1 MPSRLTATCLIAL
14 GLLASCAAP
23 PPPERPP
30 APSSELTFDA
40 GVDYAIDD
48 LLVQLRRLP
57 AFSAAPGLL
66 KKESDIPRGAIA
78 VDPAIDGNT
87 GQQTLASKAL
97 DSRLLQRASDKFA
110 QFDVAAV
117 NSAILGKAQYL
128 LAATLTPIDAAKA
141 SATFRISL
149 SLTDIKTG
157 FVVAQ
162 SAARVR
168 SEGVDT
174 TPTPFYRDSPS
185 LTKDRVVEGQIRTA
199 QTPTGSAADEF
210 YMSRL
215 PINALIS
222 EGSNRYEAGNYAEA
236 LRYYETA
243 AARPEGQQLRV
254 LNGLYLAN
262 TQLGRTDDAEKAFT
276 KIVALGLATNSLTVK
291 FLFKPGSTQF
301 YNDRK
306 VRAPYNGTV
315 TARFV
320 DPGALIQA
328 ATSSATQ
335 AVPLFTIM
343 DISTLRFYINV
354 PQEDAPLVKKGTP
367 VTIAISGLPEKT
379 LKATVTR
386 STVALDPGT
395 RSLLAEIDLPNPGH
409 DLAPGMFAE
418 VVVEL
423 RRHPDALVVPPAAL
437 VSEGSSKFVFTVEQ
451 GVARRIPVA
460 TGIDDGLWVEITSGL
475 TGAEDVVVT
484 GKARLSDGVQVK
496 AFPYSL
502 PEGKSASQRF

>member
-1 MPSRLTATCLIAL
+1 MKPIR
-14 GLLASCAAP
+14 
-23 PPPERPP
+23 R
-30 APSSELTFDA
+30 D
-40 GVDYAIDD
+40 V
-48 LLVQLRRLP
+48 VQTLRLP
-57 AFSAAPGLL
+57 ATISPYYQTTLYAKVSGYL
-66 KKESDIPRGAIA
+66 KSIA
-78 VDPAIDGNT
+78 VDKGDVVKAGQILAVIDDPELRERYHQAQSEYEIKKITYERLANVRKENPDVIAKQDVDVAEANYQGAKHALD
-87 GQQTLASKAL
+87 QLASML
-97 DSRLLQRASDKFA
+97 D
-110 QFDVAAV
+110 
-117 NSAILGKAQYL
+117 Y
-128 LAATLTPIDAAKA
+128 T
-141 SATFRISL
+141 
-149 SLTDIKTG
+149 
-157 FVVAQ
+157 
-162 SAARVR
+162 
-168 SEGVDT
+168 
-174 TPTPFYRDSPS
+174 
-185 LTKDRVVEGQIRTA
+185 
-199 QTPTGSAADEF
+199 
-210 YMSRL
+210 
-215 PINALIS
+215 
-222 EGSNRYEAGNYAEA
+222 
-236 LRYYETA
+236 
-243 AARPEGQQLRV
+243 
-254 LNGLYLAN
+254 
-262 TQLGRTDDAEKAFT
+262 
-276 KIVALGLATNSLTVK
+276 
-291 FLFKPGSTQF
+291 
-301 YNDRK
+301 K

-367 VTIAISGLPEKT
+367 VTI
-379 LKATVTR
+379 
-386 STVALDPGT
+386 DPGT

>member
-1 MPSRLTATCLIAL
+1 MKPTR
-14 GLLASCAAP
+14 
-23 PPPERPP
+23 R
-30 APSSELTFDA
+30 D
-40 GVDYAIDD
+40 V
-48 LLVQLRRLP
+48 VQTLRLP
-57 AFSAAPGLL
+57 ATISPYYQTTLYAKVSGYL
-66 KKESDIPRGAIA
+66 KSIA
-78 VDPAIDGNT
+78 VDKGDVVKAGQILAVIDDPELRERYHQAQSEYEIKKITYERLANVRKENPDVIAKQDVDVAEANYQGAKHALD
-87 GQQTLASKAL
+87 QLASML
-97 DSRLLQRASDKFA
+97 D
-110 QFDVAAV
+110 
-117 NSAILGKAQYL
+117 Y
-128 LAATLTPIDAAKA
+128 T
-141 SATFRISL
+141 
-149 SLTDIKTG
+149 
-157 FVVAQ
+157 
-162 SAARVR
+162 
-168 SEGVDT
+168 
-174 TPTPFYRDSPS
+174 
-185 LTKDRVVEGQIRTA
+185 
-199 QTPTGSAADEF
+199 
-210 YMSRL
+210 
-215 PINALIS
+215 
-222 EGSNRYEAGNYAEA
+222 
-236 LRYYETA
+236 
-243 AARPEGQQLRV
+243 
-254 LNGLYLAN
+254 
-262 TQLGRTDDAEKAFT
+262 
-276 KIVALGLATNSLTVK
+276 
-291 FLFKPGSTQF
+291 
-301 YNDRK
+301 K

-451 GVARRIPVA
+451 GVARKIPVA

-502 PEGKSASQRF
+502 PEGKPASQRF

>member
-1 MPSRLTATCLIAL
+1 MKPTR
-14 GLLASCAAP
+14 
-23 PPPERPP
+23 R
-30 APSSELTFDA
+30 D
-40 GVDYAIDD
+40 V
-48 LLVQLRRLP
+48 VQTLRLP
-57 AFSAAPGLL
+57 ATISPYYQTTLYAKVSGYL
-66 KKESDIPRGAIA
+66 KSIA
-78 VDPAIDGNT
+78 VDKGDVVKAGQILAVIDDPELRERYHQAQSEYEIKKITYERLANVRKENPDVIAKQDVDVAEANYQGAKHALD
-87 GQQTLASKAL
+87 QLASML
-97 DSRLLQRASDKFA
+97 D
-110 QFDVAAV
+110 
-117 NSAILGKAQYL
+117 Y
-128 LAATLTPIDAAKA
+128 T
-141 SATFRISL
+141 
-149 SLTDIKTG
+149 
-157 FVVAQ
+157 
-162 SAARVR
+162 
-168 SEGVDT
+168 
-174 TPTPFYRDSPS
+174 
-185 LTKDRVVEGQIRTA
+185 
-199 QTPTGSAADEF
+199 
-210 YMSRL
+210 
-215 PINALIS
+215 
-222 EGSNRYEAGNYAEA
+222 
-236 LRYYETA
+236 
-243 AARPEGQQLRV
+243 
-254 LNGLYLAN
+254 
-262 TQLGRTDDAEKAFT
+262 
-276 KIVALGLATNSLTVK
+276 
-291 FLFKPGSTQF
+291 
-301 YNDRK
+301 K
-306 VRAPYNGTV
+306 VRAPYDGIV